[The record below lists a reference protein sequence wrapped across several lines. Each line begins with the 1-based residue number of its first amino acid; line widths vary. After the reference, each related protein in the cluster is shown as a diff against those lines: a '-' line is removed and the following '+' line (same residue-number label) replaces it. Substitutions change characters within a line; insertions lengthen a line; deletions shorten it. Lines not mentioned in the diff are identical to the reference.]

1 MVALDTPLL
10 RVSRPVAA
18 CSRCRS
24 AKVKCDGKL
33 PACSACERA
42 GKGDDCSSTSDEFAK
57 GKERNYVATLEMRIE
72 KLEAKIKEIRE
83 EKERRK
89 SSSVMAE
96 FDTMTRSRRTSEN
109 PSSIRKQERAA
120 MHKEAS
126 NIDELVSDFGYL

>member
-1 MVALDTPLL
+1 MVGLDAPLL

-42 GKGDDCSSTSDEFAK
+42 GKSDECSSTSDEFAK

-72 KLEAKIKEIRE
+72 KLEGQIKTARDD
-83 EKERRK
+83 KERRK
-89 SSSVMAE
+89 STSGTLE
-96 FDTMTRSRRTSEN
+96 PDTTINPRRGSESPQSTRGG
-109 PSSIRKQERAA
+109 KAA
-120 MHKEAS
+120 LKKEAS
-126 NIDELVSDFGYL
+126 NIDDLVSDFGFL